1 MSKSYIV
8 IQQYWWCNEKGHGVE
23 YTTDSVE
30 FDKRDMAIKHGIEI
44 QGSDDF
50 NIGVIEGGNLVSFD
64 WMNDPV
70 GESVETLAEIAEA
83 IGYEG
88 TAQ

>member
-23 YTTDSVE
+23 YTTD
-30 FDKRDMAIKHGIEI
+30 
-44 QGSDDF
+44 
-50 NIGVIEGGNLVSFD
+50 GVIEGGKLVSFD
-64 WMNDPV
+64 WMNEPV
-70 GESVETLAEIAEA
+70 GESAETLAEIAEA